1 MMSIET
7 INRAESVKRGRHL
20 EYLTIIWNSL
30 EGIVAGLIMLPIIAG
45 RGMEALRGE
54 ACDNCH

>member
-30 EGIVAGLIMLPIIAG
+30 EGIVSIGAAC
-45 RGMEALRGE
+45 LRE
-54 ACDNCH
+54 VSPSSVLVSIL